1 MTANLIDFL
10 PLYKLTH
17 KHVLITGASGLIG
30 SAIVDMLIKHTSAE
44 VYAMFRDKSQ
54 GEQRFKQYK
63 ENERLHFVIGDINEP
78 LKVNIHFQY
87 IIHAASNANPTA
99 YSIDPVGTIWTNING
114 TRNLLEYGRTHNI
127 ERFLYVSSGEVY
139 GNGENT
145 VWSETDCGFID
156 NLDPRSCYPLS
167 KRTAE
172 SLCISYADQY
182 NLDIVI
188 ARPCHTYGPF
198 FTEKDNRAFAQFTR
212 KARNKEN
219 IILKSAGEQYRSWIY
234 IDDCVSGILTILL
247 KGVTCN
253 AYNIANENSNITIKE
268 LAERIAEVAGTKV
281 TLQIPE
287 NIESKGYSRIKRAI
301 FSVNKLKALGWDTKV
316 SIDEG
321 IYKTINNL

>member
-1 MTANLIDFL
+1 
-10 PLYKLTH
+10 
-17 KHVLITGASGLIG
+17 
-30 SAIVDMLIKHTSAE
+30 
-44 VYAMFRDKSQ
+44 MFRDKSQ

-63 ENERLHFVIGDINEP
+63 DNDRLHFIIGDINEP

-145 VWSETDCGFID
+145 IWSETDCGFID

-253 AYNIANENSNITIKE
+253 AYNIADENSNITIKE